1 MIVANTGSTWRTGA
15 AGAVLAAAMFSLFF
29 ALSGAAFAAEG
40 EALVLLKHQLYT
52 MDVSKASVRK
62 TPNVRVEEYA
72 RDVANEVNASVVKI
86 YYSLSVPEA
95 GVMVHM
101 RAKGNGTTNNLLER
115 LWKNENVRS
124 AGGNYEFRA
133 DETRPDDVYYGEL
146 WGMERINAPA
156 AWDVSTG
163 ARDVYVAVL
172 DTGIASDH
180 EDLAGNLEKSR
191 SANFTSDNS
200 GAYYDGSGH
209 GTHVS
214 GTIGA
219 LGNNGK
225 GVAGVNW
232 SAGIIA
238 VKVLNDDGIGFG
250 STVFE
255 GLDHVMVARRL
266 APVLARQ
273 PRGIRGAPVLCRA
286 QGAGR
291 THRHSRSSRQQRL
304 GGRKAAHR

>member
-209 GTHVS
+209 
-214 GTIGA
+214 
-219 LGNNGK
+219 
-225 GVAGVNW
+225 
-232 SAGIIA
+232 
-238 VKVLNDDGIGFG
+238 
-250 STVFE
+250 
-255 GLDHVMVARRL
+255 
-266 APVLARQ
+266 
-273 PRGIRGAPVLCRA
+273 
-286 QGAGR
+286 
-291 THRHSRSSRQQRL
+291 
-304 GGRKAAHR
+304 